1 MVEQTTDPH
10 HPVQLP
16 HGLHRITDGQ
26 VVPHPP
32 RPVPHT
38 DRLTDGDRVPQP
50 PPVTYAERWW
60 AALFIG
66 IVLAAFVIGALR

>member
-1 MVEQTTDPH
+1 MVERTTDPH

-16 HGLHRITDGQ
+16 HGLYRIPDGQ
-26 VVPHPP
+26 VVPHPS

-38 DRLTDGDRVPQP
+38 DRLADDDRAPQP